1 MRWFPDAIRQAR
13 LRSHTWP
20 YLLAGTVL
28 VAYVA
33 LGAALLRHHQDQNTL
48 SSEIESAEA
57 VLATAD
63 DVRQDVEDL
72 PARLAEAQ
80 RELAAAQIAFPSE
93 LNSNAITQTILALAD
108 ENQVRVLSLDAPP
121 PVGEPTE
128 EVSVDTS
135 LSFDL
140 QVEGDFGHLVA
151 FLEAL
156 EEGAT
161 STTRAGAF
169 VLQEGDGQWVL
180 DLELMTYARS
190 PTAEALS
197 PEDES
202 TTAEGT
208 EAISDGEEAPS
219 E

>member
-1 MRWFPDAIRQAR
+1 MSVSEVPRRTSFN
-13 LRSHTWP
+13 P
-20 YLLAGTVL
+20 YTLLFLFAGAVV

-33 LGAALLRHHQDQNTL
+33 LGASLLRQHLDQNSL

-57 VLATAD
+57 VLAGAD
-63 DVRQDVEDL
+63 DVRQDVGDL

-80 RELAAAQIAFPSE
+80 RELTAAEIAFPRE
-93 LNSNAITQTILALAD
+93 LDSNNIIQTILALAD

-161 STTRAGAF
+161 STTRIGTFA
-169 VLQEGDGQWVL
+169 LQEGDGQWVL
-180 DLELMTYARS
+180 DLELMAYARS
-190 PTAEALS
+190 PTAEAPS

-208 EAISDGEEAPS
+208 EASSDGEEAPS